1 MQLSSIFLYAII
13 VVFVIN
19 RQLQPKQIKSS
30 QKKLLVLI
38 LMGIYFTLQAIDD
51 HDLVLNT
58 TTVAGLLLSMVVLAV
73 GFGVLRAMTCKVW
86 QEDGVYYR
94 RATWLTIL
102 LWGLMILLHDTI
114 DYLTKAGSATMFLY
128 LALTLFTQ
136 HYVLEM
142 RTQKVPTVK

>member
-1 MQLSSIFLYAII
+1 MQLSSIFLYALI
-13 VVFVIN
+13 VIFVIN
-19 RQLQPKQIKSS
+19 RQLQPKPIKSS

-51 HDLVLNT
+51 HDLVLST
-58 TTVAGLLLSMVVLAV
+58 TTVAGLLLSLVVLAV
-73 GFGVLRAMTCKVW
+73 GFGALRAMTCKVW
-86 QEDGVYYR
+86 QAGGVYYR

-102 LWGLMILLHDTI
+102 LWGLMILLHGTI
-114 DYLTKAGSATMFLY
+114 DYLTKAGSSTMFLY